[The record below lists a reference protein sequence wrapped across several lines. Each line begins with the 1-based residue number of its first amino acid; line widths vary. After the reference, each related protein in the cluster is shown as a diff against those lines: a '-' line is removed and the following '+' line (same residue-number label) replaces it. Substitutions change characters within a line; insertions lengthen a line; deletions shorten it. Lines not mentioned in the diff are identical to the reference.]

1 MLLINNLQPI
11 IYHMKTKN
19 ILKSLILFLFCIA
32 KTSAQEVLT
41 LEDAIKIALENNFEI
56 KIAKN
61 NLKINETNV
70 AIGNAGMLPSATAS
84 ILENNSVQNSSQ
96 TRQDGTTTSLANAKN
111 NSLNY
116 GVSLGWT
123 IFDGMKM
130 FAKYDQLK
138 ELQNM
143 SDAQLKLTII
153 NKVSSVNSVYYDL
166 IQEQQKLF
174 DLDSTIVISQKRL
187 EFTKNR
193 YTIGKNSK
201 LDVLNAQVDLNTD
214 LGNLVKEKQAYSN
227 AKTLLNQ
234 ILARDLKIDF
244 VVSDGINVD
253 RKLELDALM
262 ALAEKQNPEL
272 EMQIINKKV
281 AELDLKQIKGE
292 RYPTVKLNTGYNF
305 SDAQSS
311 LGFTS
316 QSSAHGLNYGFSAS
330 LNLFDGNSQNRNEK
344 IAKIQI
350 DNSKLAI
357 DQQLNQLRSN
367 LIVAFQVYLTNLD
380 LIDLEEN
387 NTAISKQN
395 LEITAEKFKI
405 GTITS
410 VEFRAAQLNFI
421 NSRIRLSS
429 AQFEAKLSEITLR
442 ELAGNLNF

>member
-1 MLLINNLQPI
+1 MN
-11 IYHMKTKN
+11 TKLF
-19 ILKSLILFLFCIA
+19 LKSFLLFCFCSA
-32 KTSAQEVLT
+32 TANAQELLT
-41 LEDAIKIALENNFEI
+41 LEDAVKIALENNFDI

-61 NLKINETNV
+61 NLKISETNV
-70 AIGNAGMLPSATAS
+70 AVGNAGMLPSVSAS
-84 ILENNSVQNSSQ
+84 VTDDNSIKNSSQ
-96 TRQDGTTTSLANAKN
+96 TRQDGTSTSLDNAKN

-116 GVSLGWT
+116 GVNLDWT

-138 ELQNM
+138 AFQNM
-143 SDAQLKLTII
+143 SDVQLKMTII
-153 NKVSSVNSVYYDL
+153 NKISDVNSVYFDL
-166 IQEQQKLF
+166 IQEQQKLT

-193 YTIGKNSK
+193 YTIGKSSK

-214 LGNLVKEKQAYSN
+214 LGNLVKEKQAYAN

-234 ILARDLKIDF
+234 ILSRDLNTDF
-244 VVSDGINVD
+244 KVVDVINVD
-253 RKLELDALM
+253 RNMQLSQLLS
-262 ALAEKQNPEL
+262 LAEKQNPEL
-272 EMQIINKKV
+272 QIQLINKQI

-292 RYPTVKLNTGYNF
+292 RYPTIKLNTGYNF

-316 QSSAHGLNYGFSAS
+316 KNSAYGFNYGFSAA
-330 LNLFDGNSQNRNEK
+330 LNLFDGNAQNRNEK
-344 IAKIQI
+344 IAKMQI
-350 DNSKLAI
+350 ENSNITI
-357 DQQLNQLRSN
+357 DQQLNVLRSN
-367 LIVAFQVYLTNLD
+367 LTVAYQVYLTNLD

-387 NTAISKQN
+387 NTAIAKQN
-395 LEITAEKFKI
+395 IEITAEKFRI

-421 NSRIRLSS
+421 NSKIRLSS
-429 AQFEAKLSEITLR
+429 AQYQAKLSEITLR

>member
-1 MLLINNLQPI
+1 MFLKINLQPI

-19 ILKSLILFLFCIA
+19 ILKSLVLFLLCIA

-84 ILENNSVQNSSQ
+84 VVDDNSIKNSSQ
-96 TRQDGTTTSLANAKN
+96 TRQDGTTTSLDNAKN

-116 GVSLGWT
+116 GVSLNWT
-123 IFDGMKM
+123 IFDGMRM

-143 SDAQLKLTII
+143 GDAQLKWTII

-166 IQEQQKLF
+166 IQEQQKLS

-234 ILARDLKIDF
+234 ILARDLKTDF
-244 VVSDGINVD
+244 VVSDKINVD
-253 RKLELDALM
+253 RKLQLDALM

-281 AELDLKQIKGE
+281 AELELKQIKGD
-292 RYPTVKLNTGYNF
+292 RYPTIKLNTGYNF
-305 SDAQSS
+305 SDSHSS

-316 QSSAHGLNYGFSAS
+316 ESSAHGLNYGFSAS
-330 LNLFDGNSQNRNEK
+330 LNLFDGDAQNRNEK
-344 IAKIQI
+344 IAKMQI

-357 DQQLNQLRSN
+357 DQQLIQLRSN
-367 LIVAFQVYLTNLD
+367 LIVAYQVYLTNLD
-380 LIDLEEN
+380 LIDLEVN

-395 LEITAEKFKI
+395 LEITGEKFKI

-410 VEFRAAQLNFI
+410 VEFRAAQLNYI
-421 NSRIRLSS
+421 NSRIRLSD
-429 AQFEAKLSEITLR
+429 AQFQAKLSEITLR

>member
-1 MLLINNLQPI
+1 MMNTKLFFRSFLL
-11 IYHMKTKN
+11 
-19 ILKSLILFLFCIA
+19 FFFCFAIGN
-32 KTSAQEVLT
+32 AQELLT
-41 LEDAIKIALENNFEI
+41 LENAVKIALENNYEI
-56 KIAKN
+56 KIADN
-61 NLKINETNV
+61 NLKIDKTNV
-70 AIGNAGMLPSATAS
+70 AIGNAGMLPSLSAVATDNNS
-84 ILENNSVQNSSQ
+84 ILNTSQ
-96 TRQDGTTTSLANAKN
+96 TRSDGTTVNLKNAKN
-111 NSLNY
+111 NNLNY
-116 GVSLGWT
+116 GVALDWT
-123 IFDGMKM
+123 IFDGLKM

-143 SDAQLKLTII
+143 SDAQLKMTII

-174 DLDSTIVISQKRL
+174 DLDSTIIISQKRL

-214 LGNLVKEKQAYSN
+214 LGNLLKEKQTYAN

-234 ILARDLKIDF
+234 LLARDLNTDF
-244 VVSDGINVD
+244 KVTEGINVD
-253 RKLELDALM
+253 RKLKLVDLI

-281 AELDLKQIKGE
+281 TELELKQIKGE
-292 RYPTVKLNTGYNF
+292 RYPTIKLNSGYNF
-305 SDAQSS
+305 NDTKSS
-311 LGFTS
+311 LGFTT

-330 LNLFDGNSQNRNEK
+330 LNLFDGDAQNRNEK
-344 IAKIQI
+344 IAQMQV
-350 DNSKLAI
+350 DNSKLVI

-367 LIVAFQVYLTNLD
+367 LTVAFQVYLTNLE
-380 LIDLEEN
+380 LIDLEAN

-429 AQFEAKLSEITLR
+429 AQFQAKLSEITLR

>member
-1 MLLINNLQPI
+1 
-11 IYHMKTKN
+11 MKTKN
-19 ILKSLILFLFCIA
+19 ILKSLVLFLFCIT

-84 ILENNSVQNSSQ
+84 VVDDNSIKNSSQ
-96 TRQDGTTTSLANAKN
+96 TRQDGTSTSLDNAKN

-116 GVSLGWT
+116 GVSLNWT
-123 IFDGMKM
+123 IFDGMRM
-130 FAKYDQLK
+130 FARYDQLK

-143 SDAQLKLTII
+143 SDAQLKWTII

-166 IQEQQKLF
+166 IQEQQKLS
-174 DLDSTIVISQKRL
+174 DLDSTIVISKKRL

-234 ILARDLKIDF
+234 ILARDLKTDF
-244 VVSDGINVD
+244 VVSDGIDVD
-253 RKLELDALM
+253 RKLQLDALM

-281 AELDLKQIKGE
+281 AELELKQIKGD
-292 RYPTVKLNTGYNF
+292 RYPTIKVNTGYNF
-305 SDAQSS
+305 SDSHSS

-316 QSSAHGLNYGFSAS
+316 QSSSHGLNYGFSAS
-330 LNLFDGNSQNRNEK
+330 LNLFDGDAQNRNEK
-344 IAKIQI
+344 IAKMQI

-357 DQQLNQLRSN
+357 NEQLIQLRSN
-367 LIVAFQVYLTNLD
+367 LIVAYQVYLTNLD
-380 LIDLEEN
+380 LIDLEES

-395 LEITAEKFKI
+395 LEITSEKFKI

-410 VEFRAAQLNFI
+410 VEFRAAQLNYI
-421 NSRIRLSS
+421 NSRISLSS
-429 AQFEAKLSEITLR
+429 AQFQAKLSEITLR
-442 ELAGNLNF
+442 ELAGNLKF

>member
-1 MLLINNLQPI
+1 
-11 IYHMKTKN
+11 MKTKN
-19 ILKSLILFLFCIA
+19 IIKALILFLLCIT

-41 LEDAIKIALENNFEI
+41 IEDAIKIALENNFEI

-61 NLKINETNV
+61 NLKISETNV

-84 ILENNSVQNSSQ
+84 VLDNNSIQNSSQ
-96 TRQDGTTTSLANAKN
+96 TRQDGTSISLDNAKN

-116 GVSLGWT
+116 GVALDWT

-138 ELQNM
+138 EFQNM
-143 SDAQLKLTII
+143 SDAQMKLTIL
-153 NKVSSVNSVYYDL
+153 NKVSNVNTVYYDL
-166 IQEQQKLF
+166 IQEQQKLA

-187 EFTKNR
+187 EFIKNR

-214 LGNLVKEKQAYSN
+214 LGNLVKEKQVYAN

-234 ILARDLKIDF
+234 ILARELKTDF
-244 VVSDGINVD
+244 TVVAGINVD
-253 RKLELDALM
+253 RELKLDELM
-262 ALAEKQNPEL
+262 TLAEKQNPEL
-272 EMQIINKKV
+272 VMQIINKKI
-281 AELDLKQIKGE
+281 AELDLKQIKGD
-292 RYPTVKLNTGYNF
+292 RYPTIKLNTGYNF
-305 SDAQSS
+305 NDSQSS

-316 QSSAHGLNYGFSAS
+316 QASSHGLNYGFSAS

-344 IAKIQI
+344 IAKMQI
-350 DNSKLAI
+350 DNSKLAV
-357 DQQLNQLRSN
+357 DQQLIQLRSD
-367 LIVAFQVYLTNLD
+367 IMVAYQLYLTNLD

-387 NTAISKQN
+387 NTAIAKQN
-395 LEITAEKFKI
+395 IEITAEKFKI

-421 NSRIRLSS
+421 NSKIRLST
-429 AQFEAKLSEITLR
+429 AQFQAKLSEITLR
-442 ELAGNLNF
+442 ELAGTLNF

>member
-1 MLLINNLQPI
+1 
-11 IYHMKTKN
+11 MKTKN
-19 ILKSLILFLFCIA
+19 IIKSIVLFLFCIA

-41 LEDAIKIALENNFEI
+41 LEDAIKIALENNFDI

-84 ILENNSVQNSSQ
+84 VLDNNSIQNSSQ
-96 TRQDGTTTSLANAKN
+96 TRQDGTTTSLDNAKN

-116 GVSLGWT
+116 GVSLDWT

-138 ELQNM
+138 ELQNR
-143 SDAQLKLTII
+143 SDAQLKWTII
-153 NKVSSVNSVYYDL
+153 NKVSSVNNVYYDL
-166 IQEQQKLF
+166 IQEQQKLS
-174 DLDSTIVISQKRL
+174 DLDSTIVISKKRL
-187 EFTKNR
+187 EFTQNR

-214 LGNLVKEKQAYSN
+214 IGNLVKEKQAYAN

-234 ILARDLKIDF
+234 ILARDLKTDF
-244 VVSDGINVD
+244 VVSNRIDVD
-253 RKLELDALM
+253 RNLQLDALM

-272 EMQIINKKV
+272 EMQIINKRV
-281 AELDLKQIKGE
+281 AELDLKQIKGD
-292 RYPTVKLNTGYNF
+292 RYPTIKLNTGYNF
-305 SDAQSS
+305 SESQSS

-330 LNLFDGNSQNRNEK
+330 LNLFDGNAQNRNEK
-344 IAKIQI
+344 IAKMQI

-357 DQQLNQLRSN
+357 DQQLIQLRSN
-367 LIVAFQVYLTNLD
+367 LIVAYQLYLTNLD
-380 LIDLEEN
+380 LIDLEVN
-387 NTAISKQN
+387 NTAIAKQN
-395 LEITAEKFKI
+395 IEITAEKFKI

-410 VEFRAAQLNFI
+410 VEFRAAQLNYI

-429 AQFEAKLSEITLR
+429 AQFQAKLSEITLR
-442 ELAGNLNF
+442 ELAGNINF

>member
-1 MLLINNLQPI
+1 
-11 IYHMKTKN
+11 MKTKN
-19 ILKSLILFLFCIA
+19 IIKSIVLFLFCIA
-32 KTSAQEVLT
+32 KTNSQEVLT
-41 LEDAIKIALENNFEI
+41 LEDAVKIALENNFDI

-84 ILENNSVQNSSQ
+84 IVDNNSIQNSSQ
-96 TRQDGTTTSLANAKN
+96 TRQDGTTTSLSNAKN

-116 GVSLGWT
+116 GVSLDWT

-138 ELQNM
+138 ELQKM
-143 SDAQLKLTII
+143 GDAQLKLTIL
-153 NKVSSVNSVYYDL
+153 NKVSNVHTVYYDL
-166 IQEQQKLF
+166 IQEQQKLS
-174 DLDSTIVISQKRL
+174 DLDSTIVISKKRI
-187 EFTKNR
+187 EFTQNR
-193 YTIGKNSK
+193 YTIGKGSK

-214 LGNLVKEKQAYSN
+214 LGNLVTEKQAYAN

-234 ILARDLKIDF
+234 ILARDLNTNFIVTDKIH
-244 VVSDGINVD
+244 VD
-253 RKLELDALM
+253 RQLQLNELM
-262 ALAEKQNPEL
+262 TLAENQNPEL
-272 EMQIINKKV
+272 ELQIINKKV
-281 AELDLKQIKGE
+281 AELELKQIKGE

-305 SDAQSS
+305 SDSQSS

-344 IAKIQI
+344 IAKMQI

-357 DQQLNQLRSN
+357 EQQLIQLRSN
-367 LIVAFQVYLTNLD
+367 LTVAYQVYLSNLD

-387 NTAISKQN
+387 NTAIAKQN
-395 LEITAEKFKI
+395 IEITAEKFKI

-410 VEFRAAQLNFI
+410 VEFRVAQLNYI
-421 NSRIRLSS
+421 NSKIRLST
-429 AQFEAKLSEITLR
+429 ARFQAKLSEITLR

>member
-1 MLLINNLQPI
+1 
-11 IYHMKTKN
+11 MKTKN
-19 ILKSLILFLFCIA
+19 IVKSLILFMFCIA

-56 KIAKN
+56 KISKN
-61 NLKINETNV
+61 NLKISETNV
-70 AIGNAGMLPSATAS
+70 AFGNAGMLPSVTAS
-84 ILENNSVQNSSQ
+84 VVDDNSIKNSSQ
-96 TRQDGTTTSLANAKN
+96 TRQDGTTTSLDNAKN

-116 GVSLGWT
+116 GVNLGWT
-123 IFDGMKM
+123 IFDGLKM

-138 ELQNM
+138 EFQNM
-143 SDAQLKLTII
+143 SDAQMKLTILD
-153 NKVSSVNSVYYDL
+153 KVSSVNNVYYDL
-166 IQEQQKLF
+166 IQEQQKLA
-174 DLDSTIVISQKRL
+174 DLDSTIVISKKRL
-187 EFTKNR
+187 EFTQNR

-214 LGNLVKEKQAYSN
+214 LGNLVKEKQAYAN

-234 ILARDLKIDF
+234 LLARDLKTDF
-244 VVSDGINVD
+244 RVTDGIHVD
-253 RKLELDALM
+253 RKLQLDELTT
-262 ALAEKQNPEL
+262 LAEKQNPEL
-272 EMQIINKKV
+272 VMQIINKKI

-292 RYPTVKLNTGYNF
+292 RYPTIQLNTGYNF
-305 SDAQSS
+305 SDSQSS

-330 LNLFDGNSQNRNEK
+330 MNLFDGNSQNRNEK
-344 IAKIQI
+344 IAKMQI

-357 DQQLNQLRSN
+357 DQQLIQLRSN
-367 LIVAFQVYLTNLD
+367 LTVAFQVYLTNLD

-387 NTAISKQN
+387 NTAISRQN

-410 VEFRAAQLNFI
+410 VEFRAAQLNYI
-421 NSRIRLSS
+421 NSRIRLTS
-429 AQFEAKLSEITLR
+429 AQFQAKLSEITLR